1 MEYHAEK
8 RIIYQFFFFKFI
20 SEIISLRKHVS
31 LSLSKSNFRDSK
43 SKCRFKSR
51 NFEIL
56 KTEIVRSKA
65 FEIVCLS
72 RYFENLKVEILI
84 FKKSIFRD
92 LKFEIWSLSRNSCFT
107 IFYNCP
113 LHFLSCRII
122 YL

>member
-8 RIIYQFFFFKFI
+8 RLIYQFFFFKFI

-72 RYFENLKVEILI
+72 RYFENLKVEI
-84 FKKSIFRD
+84 
-92 LKFEIWSLSRNSCFT
+92 FEIWSLSRNSCFT

-113 LHFLSCRII
+113 LYFLSCRII